1 MILSN
6 LGKFIVTCNMIK
18 IKGKSLLEMQSI
30 EPKQIMQNKMAEI
43 NLNISIIKVNIKDM
57 GYNIEF
63 FKI

>member
-1 MILSN
+1 
-6 LGKFIVTCNMIK
+6 MIK

-43 NLNISIIKVNIKDM
+43 SLNISIIKVNIKDM

-63 FKI
+63 LKI